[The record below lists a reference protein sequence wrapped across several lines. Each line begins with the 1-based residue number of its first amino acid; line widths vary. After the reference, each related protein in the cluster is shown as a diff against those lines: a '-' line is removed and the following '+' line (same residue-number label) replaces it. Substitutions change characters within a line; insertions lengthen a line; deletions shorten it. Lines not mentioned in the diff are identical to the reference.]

1 MLTFMDFLWILRSMI
16 NMPYFD
22 GLIPISYLRQFC
34 FCPRIPW
41 FKTVMQFE
49 PPEQAWVKQG
59 KAWHNTQQQ
68 LHKKRVVSTIEPPF
82 ERKTDFYVKE
92 ANLGLHGYID
102 EISYNQDI
110 GVVVEYKSDTQ
121 APNKGQKLQLAAYA
135 MAAASQ
141 LNIRVEHGVL
151 LKGSGYKQ
159 FKVAMSNEL
168 KLEVIKI
175 SEKVRESMS
184 KASLPTSSAQTA
196 QCSQCEYLR
205 YCNDR

>member
-1 MLTFMDFLWILRSMI
+1 VT
-16 NMPYFD
+16 
-22 GLIPISYLRQFC
+22 
-34 FCPRIPW
+34 
-41 FKTVMQFE
+41 
-49 PPEQAWVKQG
+49 A
-59 KAWHNTQQQ
+59 
-68 LHKKRVVSTIEPPF
+68 IEAPF

-102 EISYNQDI
+102 EISYNQES

-121 APNKGQKLQLAAYA
+121 APNKGQRLQLAAYA
-135 MAAASQ
+135 MATASQ
-141 LNIRVEHGVL
+141 LNIKVEHGLL

-159 FKVAMSNEL
+159 FKIAMSNEL
-168 KLEVIKI
+168 KLEVIKA

-184 KASLPTSSAQTA
+184 KASLPTSSAQSA